1 MRRPAIISA
10 IRQRLLA
17 DVPCR
22 VKAWVALLLMM
33 SLALPAAQ
41 AQILIGRTAGVTGPV
56 AAGVEETGLGAQL
69 VIDAT
74 NEAGGV
80 NGQRIELITLDD
92 GFVPKRSEENAR
104 TLIVDRKVVALFLNR
119 GTPHTQ
125 AIMPLL
131 SEFGVPLIAPST
143 GAALLHEPVHPW
155 IFNVRATY
163 QREAERAVA
172 HLKLIGVTRIG
183 VAHVDDSFGADLLTG
198 ARRGFDT
205 AKLDPVFVTS
215 FTRGQP
221 DYTSLLAEA
230 GAKNPQSILF
240 IGSAS
245 AVANGVKALR
255 AKGVTSQIITF
266 SNNASGGFIEALGPH
281 ARGVVVAQ
289 VFPYERSMSTG
300 FVKEAAELARARK
313 LTLSPAMLE
322 GFAAAKVLVAGL
334 RRAGSPATREGL
346 QRALNGL
353 SRLELG
359 GLELGYSPTD
369 HTGLDFVDLSIIGEG
384 GRFVR

>member
-1 MRRPAIISA
+1 MLSRAMTALSA
-10 IRQRLLA
+10 GQLCL
-17 DVPCR
+17 
-22 VKAWVALLLMM
+22 ALLLTWM
-33 SLALPAAQ
+33 LALPAAQ

-74 NEAGGV
+74 NAFGGV
-80 NGQRIELITLDD
+80 NGQRIEVITLDD
-92 GFVPKRSEENAR
+92 AFQPKRSEENAR
-104 TLIVDRKVVALFLNR
+104 TLIVDRQVVAMFLTR

-125 AIMPLL
+125 AVMPLL
-131 SEFGVPLIAPST
+131 SEFGVPLIGPST
-143 GAALLHEPVHPW
+143 GAALLHSPVHPW
-155 IFNVRATY
+155 VFNVRSTY

-172 HLKLIGVTRIG
+172 HLKLIGVSRIG
-183 VAHVDDSFGADLLTG
+183 VAYVDDTFGADLLTG
-198 ARRGFDT
+198 ARRGFD
-205 AKLDPVFVTS
+205 AAQLEPVFVTP
-215 FTRGQP
+215 FTRGKP
-221 DYTSLLAEA
+221 EYTALLAEA
-230 GAKNPQSILF
+230 QAKNPQSILF

-245 AVANGVKALR
+245 AVAKGVAALR
-255 AKGVTSQIITF
+255 AAGVTSQIITF

-300 FVKEAAELARARK
+300 FVKEATELAKARN

-322 GFAAAKVLVAGL
+322 GFAAAKVLVTGL

-353 SRLELG
+353 SRLDLG

-369 HTGLDFVDLSIIGEG
+369 HTGLDFVDLSIIGAG